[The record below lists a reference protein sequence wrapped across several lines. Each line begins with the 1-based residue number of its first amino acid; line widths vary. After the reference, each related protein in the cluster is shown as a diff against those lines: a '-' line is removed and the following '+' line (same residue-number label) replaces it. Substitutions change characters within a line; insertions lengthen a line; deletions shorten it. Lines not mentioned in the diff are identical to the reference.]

1 MTLKYLASRVA
12 ILTALRDA
20 IDDVI
25 IQERSALTIDLLE
38 ANKTL
43 GVKQL
48 DITLPNG
55 EKVASASIGS
65 NESKP
70 VVVNEAVFTRWVAE
84 NFPTEIIQTVRPSFK
99 KVLFENTE
107 QVNPQ
112 GEAVHTKSGQ
122 IIDGVV
128 FSASEPRL
136 TLRFKKE
143 GRELVAESFN
153 RGELQQLMVPLFK
166 LPDGLKSMEY
176 LPSENL
182 GDSTTANK
190 ALEPESSGALGG

>member
-12 ILTALRDA
+12 VLTALRDA

-25 IQERSALTIDLLE
+25 IQERSALTMDLLE

-84 NFPTEIIQTVRPSFK
+84 NFPTEIIQTVRPTFK

-128 FSASEPRL
+128 FSASDPRL
-136 TLRFKKE
+136 TLRFKRE

-166 LPDGLKSMEY
+166 LPDGLISMEY

-182 GDSTTANK
+182 GDSTTANE
-190 ALEPESSGALGG
+190 AIEPESSGALGS